1 MSERADQWPSPD
13 GATGSEPYRAARRT
27 EPGDVPAFRMSE
39 YLNSPEYHR
48 DRADDLEA
56 GNTEGLPP
64 KEVARLIRWH
74 RMAARAN

>member
-1 MSERADQWPSPD
+1 
-13 GATGSEPYRAARRT
+13 
-27 EPGDVPAFRMSE
+27 MSE

>member
-1 MSERADQWPSPD
+1 MSERADQWPSPM
-13 GATGSEPYRAARRT
+13 GHWIEPYRAARRT

-56 GNTEGLPP
+56 GNTEGLRQEWPG
-64 KEVARLIRWH
+64 
-74 RMAARAN
+74 

>member
-1 MSERADQWPSPD
+1 MSTQAVQRPSPD
-13 GATGSEPYRAARRT
+13 GAAGTGPDRAVERT